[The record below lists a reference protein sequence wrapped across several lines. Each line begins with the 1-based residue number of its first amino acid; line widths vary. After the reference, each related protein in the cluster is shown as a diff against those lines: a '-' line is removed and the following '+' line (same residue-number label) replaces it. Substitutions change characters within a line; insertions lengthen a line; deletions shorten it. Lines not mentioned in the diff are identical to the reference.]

1 MELGGGVGNI
11 TKESIDFGLQ
21 EGKWW
26 EQRYLD
32 YMESEP
38 WEETWEL
45 ENATSLKDVREDI
58 DIPQKIKNRS
68 TRKPTISLLG
78 VYSKEL
84 KARNWTGICTP
95 MFRAK
100 R

>member
-11 TKESIDFGLQ
+11 IKESIDFGLQ

-78 VYSKEL
+78 VYSKEM
-84 KARNWTGICTP
+84 KTEI
-95 MFRAK
+95 
-100 R
+100 